1 MSQKMIWAQKYYERD
16 ISCSEMPK
24 NDRMWFEKREK
35 KDFLVTRWILKFW
48 RMSKHFFW
56 PDHGPMAV
64 WPIAS

>member
-35 KDFLVTRWILKFW
+35 KKISWSPGGF
-48 RMSKHFFW
+48 
-56 PDHGPMAV
+56 
-64 WPIAS
+64 